1 MPRNLFFL
9 IGVILFSPIGSE
21 ATEVTE
27 GRGGLKYEAPSDWT
41 IEKAE
46 GEECK
51 VLIGRNGDGNPA
63 NMHLYVEHFVGSLR
77 QFEIAYFKQSAPITA
92 ARGVK
97 EFQVLGVS
105 DFKTV
110 SGEIGLRAVARG
122 VFDGVRGKEQI
133 YFFELNDGKKVIAIC
148 AFPEEDNGYAQIFDS
163 IMRTFRRTDG

>member
-1 MPRNLFFL
+1 
-9 IGVILFSPIGSE
+9 
-21 ATEVTE
+21 
-27 GRGGLKYEAPSDWT
+27 
-41 IEKAE
+41 
-46 GEECK
+46 
-51 VLIGRNGDGNPA
+51 
-63 NMHLYVEHFVGSLR
+63 MHLYVEHFVGSLR

-133 YFFELNDGKKVIAIC
+133 YFSELNDGKKVIAIC